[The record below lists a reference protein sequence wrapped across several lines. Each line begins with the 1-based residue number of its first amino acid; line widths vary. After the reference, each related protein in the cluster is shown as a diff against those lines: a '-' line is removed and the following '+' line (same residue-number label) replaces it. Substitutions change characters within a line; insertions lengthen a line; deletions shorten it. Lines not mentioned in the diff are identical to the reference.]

1 MVPPC
6 PNQECEIHLASVF
19 QISMKSDFNEQYLRV
34 AYVQILTNTQS
45 RERGKE
51 QEWVTKIQ
59 SEKLKS
65 RMEASKEDT
74 K

>member
-1 MVPPC
+1 
-6 PNQECEIHLASVF
+6 
-19 QISMKSDFNEQYLRV
+19 MKSDFNEQYLRV

-74 K
+74 KWGATQNDLKDFFQWQECAP